1 MSLRWLVILLVSVP
15 TVGCAAARAADDGPS
30 PAGAPSAPAPPP
42 APAVAA
48 DGLSADSSLDQILD
62 ALDRRGRDIK
72 TLRADVRLTDN
83 DLAMGDKV
91 ARTGTFILE
100 NKADG
105 SSRAH
110 VLFKV
115 KEEGEKGEK
124 KTAEKIEYVLDG
136 GKLID
141 RNYTKSTQTTQVV
154 LRPGEKMNLLKL
166 GEGPFPLPIGQSKEE
181 VHRAFDAKKIDAAK
195 DDPAG
200 TVHVQ
205 LVPKPDTSLARK
217 FKLIDVWVN
226 AKEQMPQ
233 RITTLEPNET
243 NERVVDLSNVKLNG
257 PVGDA
262 DFQMDKIDETKWSLH
277 DGAYQDR
284 KN

>member
-1 MSLRWLVILLVSVP
+1 MANRFLVLALMLGGVL
-15 TVGCAAARAADDGPS
+15 GCTTARAADDGAA
-30 PAGAPSAPAPPP
+30 AGA
-42 APAVAA
+42 VA
-48 DGLSADSSLDQILD
+48 GLSADPSLDQVLD
-62 ALDRRGRDIK
+62 ALDRRGRDMK

-83 DLAMGDKV
+83 DLVMGDKV
-91 ARTGTFILE
+91 SRTGTFVLE
-100 NKADG
+100 NRADG

-124 KTAEKIEYVLDG
+124 KTQEKIEYILDG

-141 RNYTKSTQTTQVV
+141 RNYTKSTQNTQVV

-181 VHRAFDAKKIDAAK
+181 VHRAFDAKKIDPAK
-195 DDPAG
+195 DDPPG

-205 LVPKPDTSLARK
+205 LIPKADTSLARK
-217 FKLIDVWVN
+217 FKVIDVWVST
-226 AKEQMPQ
+226 KDEMPQ

-243 NERVVDLSNVKLNG
+243 NERVVDLNNVKVNA
-257 PVGDA
+257 PVSDA
-262 DFQMDKIDETKWSLH
+262 DFQMDKIDETKWTLH
-277 DGAYQDR
+277 DSAYQDSGKR
-284 KN
+284 

>member
-1 MSLRWLVILLVSVP
+1 MAYRFLVLALMLVGSF
-15 TVGCAAARAADDGPS
+15 GCAAARAAGDGDG
-30 PAGAPSAPAPPP
+30 AGAA
-42 APAVAA
+42 
-48 DGLSADSSLDQILD
+48 GGISADSSLDQVLD
-62 ALDRRGRDIK
+62 ALDRRGRDMK

-91 ARTGTFILE
+91 ARAGTFVLE
-100 NKADG
+100 NKGDG

-115 KEEGEKGEK
+115 KEEGDKGEK
-124 KTAEKIEYVLDG
+124 KTEEKIEYVLDG

-141 RNYTKSTQTTQVV
+141 RNYNKKTQNTQIV
-154 LRPGEKMNLLKL
+154 LAPGEKMNLLKL

-205 LVPKPDTSLARK
+205 LMPKPDTSLARK

-226 AKEQMPQ
+226 AKDEMPQ

-243 NERVVDLSNVKLNG
+243 NERVVELSNVKVNA
-257 PVGDA
+257 PVSDA
-262 DFQMDKIDETKWSLH
+262 DFQLEKIDETMWTLH
-277 DGAYQDR
+277 DSAYQDSG
-284 KN
+284 KKK